1 MDQRAIVLYLARKGS
16 TVIEIHGDLRAPL
29 GLYMIRYSN
38 RTYYLGEDRCKSFN
52 QPSTINEKTAEIN
65 NCDWAI
71 LLVLDEQPFPFIQQF
86 ARLTHP
92 SGTVVQQKLVYSFGF
107 QIWHSRWVPYF

>member
-1 MDQRAIVLYLARKGS
+1 
-16 TVIEIHGDLRAPL
+16 
-29 GLYMIRYSN
+29 
-38 RTYYLGEDRCKSFN
+38 
-52 QPSTINEKTAEIN
+52 
-65 NCDWAI
+65 